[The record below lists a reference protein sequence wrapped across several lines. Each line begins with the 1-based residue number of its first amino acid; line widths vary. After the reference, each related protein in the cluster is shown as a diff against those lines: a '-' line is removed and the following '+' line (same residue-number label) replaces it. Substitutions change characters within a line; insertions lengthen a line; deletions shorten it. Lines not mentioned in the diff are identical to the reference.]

1 MAEQNRAEGY
11 SITSGVNVRKV
22 LGTGAVVLGT
32 VAIIVAGV
40 FAVRGFFPVQPPH
53 APPPPTSP
61 AITQPLPRLQ
71 TDPHAGLRAFEAEKR
86 ALLNSY
92 DWVDRDAGIVR
103 IPIDRA
109 IERLAQRGAHR

>member
-1 MAEQNRAEGY
+1 MAEQNRAGDY
-11 SITSGVNVRKV
+11 SISSGVNIRKV

-32 VAIIVAGV
+32 VALIVAGV
-40 FAVRGFFPVQPPH
+40 FAVRGFFPIQPAH
-53 APPPPTSP
+53 APQLPTTP
-61 AITQPLPRLQ
+61 AAIEPLAHLQ
-71 TDPHAGLRAFEAEKR
+71 SDPVAERQAFEAEKR
-86 ALLNSY
+86 AFLSSY